1 MKKRYCFLQGLGGSL
16 VLLLFFSLYS
26 NSQEYIPFHSDQ
38 WQIYN
43 GEIVEH
49 LGRQSLTGTAFLKD
63 VNFQNGVI
71 EVDIAVDGTRSYPG
85 INFRIQSPQNYEKF
99 YMRPHRSGL
108 YPDAMQYS
116 PVTNGITEW
125 QLWVGEGYTSGA
137 EIPENEWIHFKI
149 EVNGTRAKIYQN
161 NEEKPFLDIYDL
173 KHGLSSGTIG
183 LNGPSA
189 FFSNFSYNETDDLDL
204 GVPPII
210 HYPTGIIK
218 DWEISQ
224 PFKITKVDFE
234 KTPQQQELKEIEW
247 QDVNADQTGLVNIG
261 QFYGMQGREPVCV
274 FAKTYIYADDDKV
287 KEFRFGY
294 SDAVSIFLNGEI
306 IYFGNSAYQ
315 KRDPSFLGIIGL
327 NDAVFLQLKT
337 GKNELIFLVAES
349 FGGWGFKVQ
358 DAKFIEKGDE
368 ITEIWETE
376 RDFKVSES
384 VLYDPKR
391 EVLYVSNFDQFN
403 QGDPNIKQHLS
414 KLNMK
419 GEVMELNWS
428 GELTNPLGM
437 TWYKDR
443 IYSAERKA
451 IAIIDPE
458 TGEVTDRIEV
468 SESVFLNDIA
478 IDKKGDIYVSD
489 SRKNV
494 IWKCTDQ
501 RCEEW
506 LAGPEV
512 LDPNVMYM
520 YEDKLLFGN
529 SGDQWLKSVDLD
541 SKTVSPI
548 AKLGSGF
555 IDGIRP
561 DGEGNLLVSLWE
573 GRLYRVSMDGVV
585 TKILDTT
592 APGYYIADFEYIPE
606 TGIIYIPTFYDNRVV
621 SYKLK

>member
-1 MKKRYCFLQGLGGSL
+1 
-16 VLLLFFSLYS
+16 VLLLFLSLYS
-26 NSQEYIPFHSDQ
+26 NSQEYIPFDSDK

-49 LGRQSLTGTAFLKD
+49 LGRQALTGTAFLKD

-85 INFRIQSPQNYEKF
+85 VNFRIQSPGSYEKF

-108 YPDAMQYS
+108 YPDALQYA
-116 PVTNGITEW
+116 PVSNGITEW
-125 QLWVGEGYTSGA
+125 QLWVGDGYSASA
-137 EIPENEWIHFKI
+137 EIPENEWIHLKI
-149 EVNGTRAKIYQN
+149 EVLGTSAKIYQN
-161 NEEKPFLDIYDL
+161 NVELPVLDIYDL

-189 FFSNFSYNETDDLDL
+189 FFSNFSYRETDDLDF
-204 GVPPII
+204 GEPPII
-210 HYPTGIIK
+210 HYPTGIIT

-224 PFKITKVDFE
+224 SFKITKVDFE
-234 KTPQQQELKEIEW
+234 KTPLEQGLEEIEW
-247 QDVNADQTGLVNIG
+247 QEAKADKTGLVNIG
-261 QFYGMQGREPVCV
+261 KYYGMQGREPVCV
-274 FAKTYIYADDDKV
+274 FAKTYVYSDDDKV

-327 NDAVFLQLKT
+327 NDAVFLQLET

-391 EVLYVSNFDQFN
+391 ELLYVSNFDQFN
-403 QGDPNIKQHLS
+403 QGNPNIKQHLS

-419 GEVMELNWS
+419 GEVIELEWS

-437 TWYKDR
+437 TLYKDM
-443 IYSAERKA
+443 IYSVERKS
-451 IAIIDPE
+451 IAVIDPE
-458 TGEVTDRIEV
+458 TGEVTERIEIP
-468 SESVFLNDIA
+468 ESVFLNDIA

-501 RCEEW
+501 TCEEW
-506 LAGPEV
+506 LAGSEV

-520 YEDKLLFGN
+520 YMGKLLFGN
-529 SGDQWLKSVDLD
+529 SGDEWLKSVDLEA
-541 SKTVSPI
+541 KTIEPI
-548 AKLGSGF
+548 AKIGPGF

-561 DGEGNLLVSLWE
+561 DGKGNLLVSLWE
-573 GRLYRVSMDGVV
+573 GRLYKVTMDGDV

-606 TGIIYIPTFYDNRVV
+606 TGIIYIPTFYDNRVMT
-621 SYKLK
+621 YKLF